1 MVRNERNCALT
12 DGYASSNSRIFRALG
27 KLSACF
33 ISRHIRTLTREPIVK
48 LKAILSRKQTQAEV
62 NQSYEVF
69 VQKERRWIISSSLI
83 RIGIIAH
90 DSSLLGLR
98 FTGFGNS
105 FLDFMVNVECQRTAS
120 TTSILSMQ
128 VPENAIQMAC

>member
-1 MVRNERNCALT
+1 MRETVPWP
-12 DGYASSNSRIFRALG
+12 RATHRATHAFFV
-27 KLSACF
+27 LSVNLPRAWYLD
-33 ISRHIRTLTREPIVK
+33 IRTLTHEPFVK

-62 NQSYEVF
+62 NQSYNVF

-98 FTGFGNS
+98 FTGFGIS